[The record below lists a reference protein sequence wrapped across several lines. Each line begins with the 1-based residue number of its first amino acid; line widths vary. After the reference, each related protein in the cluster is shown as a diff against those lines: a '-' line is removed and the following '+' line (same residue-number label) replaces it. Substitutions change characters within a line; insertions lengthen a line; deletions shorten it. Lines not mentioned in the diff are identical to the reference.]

1 MAATCGDF
9 GKAFT
14 ANMCALGLPAPSR
27 LFGSIQA
34 AASNIATML
43 GVLKTLGPGATVAEL
58 MGATTAR
65 EALSVVGALSA
76 SFYVGACIGS
86 LVVAANPAMKCTSGT
101 AAATAQATA
110 ARAGLVI
117 PQTMLAFI
125 QRHPEVMIDS
135 PSHGNYAF
143 LASRGLASSVQVA
156 A

>member
-1 MAATCGDF
+1 MAITCGDF

-14 ANMCALGLPAPSR
+14 TNMSALGLPAPSS

-43 GVLKTLGPGATVAEL
+43 SALKSLGPGATVGEL
-58 MGATTAR
+58 IGATTAL

-86 LVVAANPAMKCTSGT
+86 LIVAASAALKCTT
-101 AAATAQATA
+101 ATA
-110 ARAGLVI
+110 ASTARTAAGRLGLVI
-117 PQTMLAFI
+117 PDTMLAFI
-125 QRHPEVMIDS
+125 QRHPEVLIETPTRS
-135 PSHGNYAF
+135 NYRF
-143 LASRGLASSVQVA
+143 LASRQTVA